1 MSIFWLY
8 RNKEGGGRRAD
19 RVYYCIDCMLSSISC
34 LLRKKT
40 SRNTTR
46 LLLFDF
52 LYIYIL
58 MSTGIQGGAGSTSPW
73 VWGEC
78 DPAIGRREV
87 GGQTRTAAQSHPA
100 NFALKCPR
108 CRTSGQVGGRP
119 LQSCPRRNTQRR
131 IDEPDWTQ
139 EEPVVAMLEPRGL
152 SPFSLPPSPVYTAH
166 ITWIHFTLALFLF
179 CFFFCS
185 FIYATSISMTA
196 RLLLLHLSPPVGLFW
211 THKNKKD
218 YAVKPPT
225 PLYVCVVR
233 IFYFSVFST
242 AGED

>member
-1 MSIFWLY
+1 
-8 RNKEGGGRRAD
+8 
-19 RVYYCIDCMLSSISC
+19 
-34 LLRKKT
+34 
-40 SRNTTR
+40 
-46 LLLFDF
+46 
-52 LYIYIL
+52 

-166 ITWIHFTLALFLF
+166 ITWIHFTLALF
-179 CFFFCS
+179 FFFFVRLSMPLQSPWPHGYFFFISLRLSVSFEHTKTRRTMLSSHQRHCMYVWLGYFISPYFQQPERTKS
-185 FIYATSISMTA
+185 FICNI
-196 RLLLLHLSPPVGLFW
+196 VE
-211 THKNKKD
+211 D
-218 YAVKPPT
+218 
-225 PLYVCVVR
+225 
-233 IFYFSVFST
+233 VFFFFF
-242 AGED
+242 

>member
-1 MSIFWLY
+1 
-8 RNKEGGGRRAD
+8 
-19 RVYYCIDCMLSSISC
+19 
-34 LLRKKT
+34 
-40 SRNTTR
+40 
-46 LLLFDF
+46 
-52 LYIYIL
+52 

-73 VWGEC
+73 VWGER

-152 SPFSLPPSPVYTAH
+152 SPSSLPPSPVYTAH
-166 ITWIHFTLALFLF
+166 ITWIHFTLALF
-179 CFFFCS
+179 FFFLFVYLCH
-185 FIYATSISMTA
+185 FNLHDRTATSSSSLSA
-196 RLLLLHLSPPVGLFW
+196 CRSLLNTQKQEGLCCQA
-211 THKNKKD
+211 TN
-218 YAVKPPT
+218 AT
-225 PLYVCVVR
+225 VCMC
-233 IFYFSVFST
+233 
-242 AGED
+242 G